1 MKREPHDT
9 KPTDTAAIP
18 SPAESKGSILWTMI
32 LLVYVALF
40 CATGY
45 VAFFKYEDNP
55 AINISPEWINRFED
69 PETRNRILETLK
81 EDSAT
86 FAKKRELATQSFN
99 VVLGALLGFL
109 SASAVSVAGKK
120 SGA

>member
-1 MKREPHDT
+1 MANE
-9 KPTDTAAIP
+9 
-18 SPAESKGSILWTMI
+18 AENSLPESATNVTRGDSKGITLWTLI

-55 AINISPEWINRFED
+55 AVNISPEWIMRFDD
-69 PETRNRILETLK
+69 PETRKRMLDTLK

-109 SASAVSVAGKK
+109 SASAVSATRKREN
-120 SGA
+120 A

>member
-1 MKREPHDT
+1 MANEAEDIQPGNSTNPK
-9 KPTDTAAIP
+9 
-18 SPAESKGSILWTMI
+18 SGESKSTTLWALI
-32 LLVYVALF
+32 LLAYVVLF

-55 AINISPEWINRFED
+55 AVNISPEWIKRFDD
-69 PETRNRILETLK
+69 PETRKRMLDTLK
-81 EDSAT
+81 EDSVM

-109 SASAVSVAGKK
+109 SASAVSAARK
-120 SGA
+120 